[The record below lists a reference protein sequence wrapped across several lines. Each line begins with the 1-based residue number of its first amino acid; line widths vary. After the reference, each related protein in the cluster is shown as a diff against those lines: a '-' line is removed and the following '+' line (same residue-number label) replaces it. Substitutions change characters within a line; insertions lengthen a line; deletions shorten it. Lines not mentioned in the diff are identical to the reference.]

1 MNQNN
6 PSCTYRF
13 FLLLKLREAD
23 VIDFIVPVPRAAG
36 PGAAV
41 ALVARQVVGQR
52 VGGRAL
58 GGAVAALGGGLAALG
73 GVVAARRAARP
84 GLVAGGRP
92 LAVVLVV
99 AAVAVIL
106 VVAPVS
112 VVSVATIPVVSVV
125 AFVPIIFVIAPVLV
139 VLGIIASVP
148 VIATRISRAVI
159 YAKMTLN

>member
-58 GGAVAALGGGLAALG
+58 GGGLAALG
-73 GVVAARRAARP
+73 GVVPARRAARP